1 MQMTNELIDRPIE
14 EPLAQL
20 ERELMTAYVA
30 GAGQDLQ
37 ALLTR
42 SDEQARQLLTQAS
55 LYASARLTEVESRF
69 HYLRGLRG
77 QP

>member
-1 MQMTNELIDRPIE
+1 MSNEPSNRPIE

-30 GAGQDLQ
+30 GAGQDLE
-37 ALLTR
+37 ALLAR
-42 SDEQARQLLTQAS
+42 SDEQARQLLTEAS

-77 QP
+77 EP

>member
-1 MQMTNELIDRPIE
+1 MTTKEPINRPIE
-14 EPLAQL
+14 DPLAQL

-30 GAGQDLQ
+30 GAGQDLHT
-37 ALLTR
+37 LLAR
-42 SDEQARQLLTQAS
+42 SDDQARQLLTEAS

-69 HYLRGLRG
+69 HYLRSLRG

>member
-1 MQMTNELIDRPIE
+1 MEPANEPMHEPIE

-30 GAGQDLQ
+30 GAGHDLQ
-37 ALLTR
+37 ALLAR
-42 SDEQARQLLTQAS
+42 SDEQARSLLTEAS
-55 LYASARLTEVESRF
+55 RYASAKLTEVESRF

-77 QP
+77 EP